1 MDLKLRPLWPGIL
14 LAIAVSAGTM
24 LGLLMIPIFIITSYN
39 WVIPARSSTTLLWL
53 LAAMVLGLVT
63 FAVLDFLRGRILQR
77 LGAWVGASLGVAAL
91 ETSVTNVLYGG
102 KVSAQVLRDVSDV
115 RSFVAQGGLVD
126 AIELTWV
133 PFLIILLLLLH
144 PAYALV
150 AGLGVAAT
158 VILALINDRVV
169 RRPMLQAEGLA
180 VDNQNQTNSF
190 LRNAEVVHA
199 LGLGRQ
205 VALRWARANDAIRAI
220 ADRPALWDRIIGAA
234 TRFLRMGLAVAL
246 IAVGAVLLLSGAT
259 DAGRLFG
266 AILIIRHSLR
276 PCAGIVQGWQEWV
289 LAYAAFQRIRAAV
302 ADTQSRRST
311 KPLSRPQ
318 GSLEVDRLVF
328 VPPGTDRAVLRGI
341 SFTIDPGEVL
351 GVIGPS
357 AAGKS
362 TLARMLVGLWR
373 PSSGGIY
380 LDGQS
385 VYLWERTSFG
395 ASVGYL
401 PQSPGLFEGTIREN
415 IARLGDADDAD
426 VLAAAKLAGAHE
438 MICRLGFGYSTE
450 VSQASFVLSGGQRQ
464 RLALARALFG
474 NPHLIVLDE
483 PDSNLDEA
491 GRAALT
497 RAILEA
503 KSRGAIVI
511 VISHQLST
519 IRQVADKV
527 LALRN
532 GVVERFG
539 SKQAVLLALQPRKEA
554 TPPLRVL
561 AGQPGSEPRDRS

>member
-14 LAIAVSAGTM
+14 LAAVISFGTM
-24 LGLLMIPIFIITSYN
+24 LGLLTVPIFLIAVYQ
-39 WVIPARSSTTLLWL
+39 WVIPARSSITLLWL
-53 LAAMVLGLVT
+53 LLAVVMGLVA
-63 FAVLDFLRGRILQR
+63 FAALDHLRARIMHR
-77 LGAWVGASLGVAAL
+77 LGAWVAASLGVAAL

-102 KVSAQVLRDVSDV
+102 KVSAQVLRDVSEV
-115 RSFVAQGGLVD
+115 RSFVAQGGLTD

-144 PAYALV
+144 PAYALI

-158 VILALINDRVV
+158 VILAFINDRVV
-169 RRPMLQAEGLA
+169 RRPMLRAEEMA
-180 VDNQNQTNSF
+180 VDSLNQTNSF

-199 LGLGRQ
+199 LGLGQQ

-220 ADRPALWDRIIGAA
+220 AERPALWDRVIGAL
-234 TRFLRMGLAVAL
+234 TRFIRMALAVAL
-246 IAVGAVLLLSGAT
+246 IGVGAMLLLSGAT

-276 PCAGIVQGWQEWV
+276 PVGNIVQGWQQWV
-289 LAYAAFQRIRAAV
+289 LAYAAFERIKAAV
-302 ADTQSRRST
+302 AETQSRRSN

-341 SFTIDPGEVL
+341 SFTVDPGEVL

-395 ASVGYL
+395 AHVGYL
-401 PQSPGLFEGTIREN
+401 PQNPGLFEGTVREN
-415 IARLGDADDAD
+415 IARLGEAEDAD

-438 MICRLGFGYSTE
+438 MICALNFGYSTE
-450 VSQASFVLSGGQRQ
+450 VGHSSFLLSGGQRQ
-464 RLALARALFG
+464 RLALARAMFG

-483 PDSNLDEA
+483 PDASLDEA

-503 KSRGAIVI
+503 KSRGAIVV

-539 SKQAVLLALQPRKEA
+539 SKQAVLLALQPKKETA
-554 TPPLRVL
+554 PPLRVL